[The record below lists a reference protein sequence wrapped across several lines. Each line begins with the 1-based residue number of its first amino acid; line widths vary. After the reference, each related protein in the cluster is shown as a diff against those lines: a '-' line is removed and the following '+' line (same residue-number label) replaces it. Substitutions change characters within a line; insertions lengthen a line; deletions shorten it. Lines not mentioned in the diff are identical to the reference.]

1 MEQREGTLLF
11 PHRQLSVPHMYNS
24 NSWRL
29 TRPGGAACLTH
40 RPNLLPGPGFWVFF
54 ETVLSQMYPKQCR
67 VIFLY
72 LKKKPFFFHSCQH
85 RTALKI
91 FLIKDDRDGWL
102 KMVNKTEVEVF
113 SSSVHIEYIYTFRS
127 QIWEILW
134 NWDFFFY
141 SQPDMSIS
149 CILKSLSIIPFA
161 KPQYL
166 KIQSLVKICSFVV
179 CVSSF
184 MHWQRWVTLIG
195 IYLISILNPEVTEA
209 NIRIF

>member
-134 NWDFFFY
+134 NWDFFFLLPTRHEY
-141 SQPDMSIS
+141 LLYTEITQHYTLRKASVPQNPKS
-149 CILKSLSIIPFA
+149 CQNL
-161 KPQYL
+161 
-166 KIQSLVKICSFVV
+166 
-179 CVSSF
+179 
-184 MHWQRWVTLIG
+184 
-195 IYLISILNPEVTEA
+195 
-209 NIRIF
+209 

>member
-113 SSSVHIEYIYTFRS
+113 SSSVHIEYIYIHLGAKSEKYFETG
-127 QIWEILW
+127 I
-134 NWDFFFY
+134 FFFTPNQTWVSLVY
-141 SQPDMSIS
+141 WNHSALYPSQ
-149 CILKSLSIIPFA
+149 SLSTSKSKVLSKFVV
-161 KPQYL
+161 L
-166 KIQSLVKICSFVV
+166 SFVSV
-179 CVSSF
+179 VLCTDNVE
-184 MHWQRWVTLIG
+184 WL
-195 IYLISILNPEVTEA
+195 
-209 NIRIF
+209 